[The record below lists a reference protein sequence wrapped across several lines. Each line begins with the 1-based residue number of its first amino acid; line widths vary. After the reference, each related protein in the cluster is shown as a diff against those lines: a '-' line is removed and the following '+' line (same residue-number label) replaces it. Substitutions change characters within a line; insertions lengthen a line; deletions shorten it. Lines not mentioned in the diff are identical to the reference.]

1 MRSAGG
7 RLMRPSPERPCDDV
21 GGLDAPLRQPHGDAA
36 DLLDRP
42 TDQCVGGLGRARLFG
57 GGALA

>member
-1 MRSAGG
+1 
-7 RLMRPSPERPCDDV
+7 MRPSPERPCDDM
-21 GGLDAPLRQPHGDAA
+21 GELDAPLRQPHRDAA

-42 TDQCVGGLGRARLFG
+42 TDQRAGGLGRVRLFG